1 MAGLFGRSF
10 SFNAPAVAAVLSRGA
25 LARESVREPWP
36 LAPGLRYNPRP
47 MLWSLAFGSLL
58 GFVGSMP
65 LAGPIS
71 VLVFGRGLCGRYRS
85 GELLAFGAGIAE
97 SLYAFLA
104 YWGMSQLLDRHP
116 MLVLASRG
124 VAAAILL
131 VLGALFGLRHPRA
144 APVSEAPEREKSSFV
159 LGFAITILNPTFL
172 ATWTAAVAV
181 LHSAGFVRRSVLSA
195 TLFAGGVLI
204 GIVGWFWLMLRLMR
218 RHRDRF
224 SQETLNR
231 VLQGIGLLLLGMG
244 FWFAVRFAQG
254 LPGAAALFAG

>member
-1 MAGLFGRSF
+1 MF
-10 SFNAPAVAAVLSRGA
+10 
-25 LARESVREPWP
+25 
-36 LAPGLRYNPRP
+36 
-47 MLWSLAFGSLL
+47 WSLAFGFLL

-85 GELLAFGAGIAE
+85 GELVALGAGIAE

-131 VLGALFGLRHPRA
+131 ALGVLFGLRQPSA
-144 APVSEAPEREKSSFV
+144 APVPEAPEREKSSFL

-181 LHSAGFVRRSVLSA
+181 LHSAGFVRRSAVSA
-195 TLFAGGVLI
+195 ILFAGGVLV

-218 RHRDRF
+218 RYRDRF
-224 SQETLNR
+224 RQETINR
-231 VLQGIGLLLLGMG
+231 VLQGIGLLLVGMG
-244 FWFAVRFAQG
+244 VWFAVRFAQG
-254 LPGAAALFAG
+254 LPGVARLFAG